1 MMDSQSESSARVRVW
16 VNGEP
21 RSSAARTL
29 AELIAES
36 GFAEAKVA
44 TAINGDFVPERAR
57 TSRLI
62 SEGDRVEIVSP
73 RQGG

>member
-1 MMDSQSESSARVRVW
+1 METQTNAGSRLQIS

-21 RSSAARTL
+21 RATEASTL
-29 AELIAES
+29 AELVAES
-36 GFAEAKVA
+36 GLADARVA

-57 TSRLI
+57 AKRVLA
-62 SEGDRVEIVSP
+62 EGDRVEIVSP